1 MKKETKSKRGGSGS
15 AAGWAFIIIA
25 AVSFIFLVL
34 LFTFDTTIIF
44 PPKPNWGV
52 SVTTS
57 AGGAIISRVTE
68 LYENCSGAPIIIV
81 AGLALIVFIVLFFM
95 DKKKQ

>member
-1 MKKETKSKRGGSGS
+1 MKKETKSKRGGTGG

-25 AVSFIFLVL
+25 AVAFVVLIL

-44 PPKPNWGV
+44 PPDPNMSV

-81 AGLALIVFIVLFFM
+81 AGLALIVFVVLFFM